1 MADLQRCPLEGVAR
15 DLLEIQSLIESGELN
30 EQGFDWDMRNVLQRK
45 LDEVIIKLRDPL
57 SQETFGLGCCVPA
70 AFMNAFDQIL
80 LGLDGAKPYPK
91 VPEAGT
97 RKKNANSRILK
108 VKFHVSSKDLSTN
121 LVSSQPNVS
130 HVLLCFECSLCI
142 VF

>member
-15 DLLEIQSLIESGELN
+15 DLLEIQSLIESGKLD
-30 EQGFDWDMRNVLQRK
+30 EQDFAWAMRK